1 LKLEKFALWNLRL
14 DDIFINHSFTN
25 LGYLDVKDKIENL
38 NFYKYFNIFI
48 KYIKMIFEIKTLTGR
63 KFNLST
69 DDYKTFDDVKIAIQE
84 REGVDKS
91 QIRLIN
97 GGKLI
102 NNENV
107 CDIINKQNI
116 VIYMIL
122 ALRGG

>member
-1 LKLEKFALWNLRL
+1 
-14 DDIFINHSFTN
+14 
-25 LGYLDVKDKIENL
+25 
-38 NFYKYFNIFI
+38 
-48 KYIKMIFEIKTLTGR
+48 MIFEIKTLTGR
-63 KFNLST
+63 KFKLST

-91 QIRLIN
+91 QIRLIY

-102 NNENV
+102 NNENI

-116 VIYMIL
+116 VINMIL

>member
-1 LKLEKFALWNLRL
+1 
-14 DDIFINHSFTN
+14 
-25 LGYLDVKDKIENL
+25 
-38 NFYKYFNIFI
+38 
-48 KYIKMIFEIKTLTGR
+48 MIFEIKTLTGR